1 MKSKKLWITL
11 GIIFAVVLIVLTT
24 VFCIRMRKPKYSY
37 AQINEAFWIGVIG
50 EDKYH
55 YVDINSRLPQFNE
68 DTAWIINLYNDHLI
82 ENGKTSEDFLSLDE
96 VLDFYSSEYDENGKP
111 KINNLPKKI
120 EKYLDWYYRPFKR
133 FPKVDE
139 ELAKKESTISCAMFG
154 LGVYSERK
162 YTQQL
167 SDVKIDD
174 YWKFYTGI
182 YVFNKN
188 HPSEMITEDEI
199 KMAMVGGPQ
208 ESLIRFGE
216 WFIYL
221 DGEDTVSEYKL
232 DLYVAYKH
240 YSEDKYGY
248 YSDDD
253 PNVSYHDL
261 GPTEIKQ
268 FLEYIESTKE

>member
-1 MKSKKLWITL
+1 MKSKKLWIAL
-11 GIIFAVVLIVLTT
+11 SIIFAVVLIVLTT
-24 VFCIRMRKPKYSY
+24 VFCIRIRKPKYSY
-37 AQINEAFWIGVIG
+37 AQINEAFLYRKYG
-50 EDKYH
+50 EYQNQ
-55 YVDINSRLPQFNE
+55 YVDMNSRSPQFND
-68 DTAWIINLYNDHLI
+68 DTAWLINLYNDYLI
-82 ENGKTSEDFLSLDE
+82 EKGKPSEDYLTLDE
-96 VLDFYSSEYDENGKP
+96 VLEFYSSEYDENGNP

-120 EKYLDWYYRPFKR
+120 EKYLDWYYRPFRR
-133 FPKVDE
+133 FSKVNE
-139 ELAKKESTISCAMFG
+139 ELAQKESTINCAMFG

-174 YWKFYTGI
+174 YWKYYTGI

-221 DGEDTVSEYKL
+221 DGEEKINRYNN
-232 DLYVAYKH
+232 DLARAYVY
-240 YSEDKYGY
+240 YSEENPDTP
-248 YSDDD
+248 SFFDMN
-253 PNVSYHDL
+253 PNEIQQLIEYMESMK
-261 GPTEIKQ
+261 TEN
-268 FLEYIESTKE
+268 